1 VKMQM
6 EIEESGEIIMNVQDV
21 KGGDDEVKQLIEFWS
36 NIKNVENADPTDIQS
51 DILTYLQE
59 IERLKIENEVV
70 NRQADLITKYRIEAQ
85 HLERALERIARV
97 DVLDI
102 ADLTFSDC
110 VEVAQQALKEVVV

>member
-1 VKMQM
+1 M

-36 NIKNVENADPTDIQS
+36 NIKNVENADPADIQS

-85 HLERALERIARV
+85 HLEEALRKIHKGKMSYAEIILFT
-97 DVLDI
+97 DEVLM
-102 ADLTFSDC
+102 
-110 VEVAQQALKEVVV
+110 EVKGK